1 MGFFLMT
8 DMKLSPAQA
17 QQHVELRVGVPYAN
31 LIAHQ
36 QRFVEALGRHFQI
49 DPAYILPTT
58 GTTGAIEAVR
68 NHILKISKSRE
79 PVVYML
85 FPEYWRAKE
94 SFQGLGFQLREAS
107 IERENF
113 LIDEQNIVVEV
124 QDILPDLLY
133 FSLPNNPTG
142 ATFLPEKIIEH
153 IPEHTAIIID
163 LTLPSADFDL
173 QTILPTLH
181 HRFAE
186 KRSLFLVGSF
196 SKSHRTAEHRVGWLI
211 GSSLQ
216 QMKMLREENRNVVST
231 FAIQQGLQ
239 CLNQKSPAVESIKHS
254 FAFLKEGE
262 KQARYEIVRP
272 SRMVESGYVLLKTL
286 VDIDKLQF
294 ILQRENIHVMWG
306 AELGLPNTYIR
317 LETIETANIKIFV
330 DIVNKGFGEVELH

>member
-1 MGFFLMT
+1 MT
-8 DMKLSPAQA
+8 DTKPAVA
-17 QQHVELRVGVPYAN
+17 QEQYVELRVGIPYAN

-36 QRFVEALGRHFQI
+36 QLFVEELGRHFQI
-49 DPAYILPTT
+49 DPAYILPAA

-68 NHILKISKSRE
+68 NHILKISESRE

-94 SFQGLGFQLREAS
+94 SFLGLGFQLREAS
-107 IERENF
+107 IEREKF
-113 LIDEQNIVVEV
+113 LIDEQRVVKEV
-124 QDILPDLLY
+124 QDIMPDLLY

-173 QTILPTLH
+173 QTILPMLH
-181 HRFAE
+181 QRFAE

-196 SKSHRTAEHRVGWLI
+196 SKSHRMAEHRIGWLI
-211 GSSLQ
+211 GSNLQ
-216 QMKMLREENRNVVST
+216 QMKMMCKENRNVIST

-239 CLNQKSPAVESIKHS
+239 CLNQESPAVESIKHS
-254 FAFLKEGE
+254 FALLREGE
-262 KQARYEIVRP
+262 KQARYEIVCP
-272 SRMVESGYVLLKTL
+272 PRMVESGYVLVKVLG
-286 VDIDKLQF
+286 DINEVQAMLR
-294 ILQRENIHVMWG
+294 REKISVMWG
-306 AELGLPNTYIR
+306 MELGLPDAYIR

-330 DIVNKGFGEVELH
+330 DIVNKGFGG